1 MLPYQNYTDH
11 ELLSLLKEDDYLAYT
26 EIYDR
31 YSGILYIHAYKRLK
45 DREEA
50 RDVIQELFT
59 ILWMKRFD
67 FELRTHLPGYL
78 YTAVRNRALRVISHK
93 QIESSYFSSL
103 QQSVLEGNAV
113 TDHLVREKELATL
126 IEKEIDALPVK
137 MRHVFKLSRT
147 LHLSHREIAERLD
160 LSEATVKKH
169 VNNALKVLRI
179 KFSHFLSFLIFLFV

>member
-11 ELLSLLKEDDYLAYT
+11 ELLSLLKDDDYLAYT

-50 RDVIQELFT
+50 KDVVQELFT
-59 ILWMKRFD
+59 ALWMKRLD
-67 FELRTHLPGYL
+67 FELRTHLAGYL
-78 YTAVRNRALRVISHK
+78 YTAIRNRALRVISHK
-93 QIESSYFSSL
+93 QIESTYFSSL
-103 QQSVLEGNAV
+103 QQSILEGNAV
-113 TDHLVREKELATL
+113 TDHLIREKELATL

-160 LSEATVKKH
+160 LSEDTVKKH

-179 KFSHFLSFLIFLFV
+179 KFSHFLSFLFF

>member
-1 MLPYQNYTDH
+1 MLLYQDYTDH

-26 EIYDR
+26 EIYNR
-31 YSGILYIHAYKRLK
+31 YSGLLYIHAYKRLG

-50 RDVIQELFT
+50 RDIVQELFT
-59 ILWMKRFD
+59 VLWMNRSD
-67 FELRTHLPGYL
+67 FELRTHLAGYL
-78 YTAVRNRALRVISHK
+78 YKSVRNRALRVISHK
-93 QIESSYFSSL
+93 QIESTYFESL
-103 QQSVLEGNAV
+103 QQSVLEGNSV

-179 KFSHFLSFLIFLFV
+179 KFSHFLSLLVFLFV

>member
-31 YSGILYIHAYKRLK
+31 YSGLLYIHAYKRLG

-50 RDVIQELFT
+50 RDIVQELFT
-59 ILWMKRFD
+59 VLWMNRSN
-67 FELRTHLPGYL
+67 FELRTHLAGYL
-78 YTAVRNRALRVISHK
+78 YTAVRNRTLRRISHK
-93 QIESSYFSSL
+93 QIESIYFESL
-103 QQSVLEGNAV
+103 QQSILEGNAV
-113 TDHLVREKELATL
+113 TDHLIREKELATL

-147 LHLSHREIAERLD
+147 LHLSHREIAEQLD

-179 KFSHFLSFLIFLFV
+179 KFSHFLSLFVFF

>member
-1 MLPYQNYTDH
+1 MLLYQDYTDH

-26 EIYDR
+26 EIYNR
-31 YSGILYIHAYKRLK
+31 YSGLLYVHAYKRLG

-50 RDVIQELFT
+50 RDIVQELFT
-59 ILWMKRFD
+59 VLWMKRAN
-67 FELRTHLPGYL
+67 FELRTHLSGYL

-93 QIESSYFSSL
+93 QIESTYFESL
-103 QQSVLEGNAV
+103 QQSILEGNAV

-126 IEKEIDALPVK
+126 IEREIDALPVK

-179 KFSHFLSFLIFLFV
+179 KFSHFLSLLVFLFV

>member
-1 MLPYQNYTDH
+1 MLSYQNYTDH
-11 ELLSLLKEDDYLAYT
+11 ELLSLLKEDDYGAYT
-26 EIYDR
+26 EIYNR
-31 YSGILYIHAYKRLK
+31 YAGLLYIHAYKRLK

-59 ILWMKRFD
+59 ALWVKRYD
-67 FELRTHLPGYL
+67 FELKTHLAGYL
-78 YTAVRNRALRVISHK
+78 YTAVRNRALRIISHK
-93 QIESSYFSSL
+93 QLESTYFESL
-103 QQSVLEGNAV
+103 KQSIFEGNAV
-113 TDHLVREKELATL
+113 TDHLIREKELAAL
-126 IEKEIDALPVK
+126 IEKEIDALPSK
-137 MRHVFKLSRT
+137 MRDVFKMSRT

>member
-1 MLPYQNYTDH
+1 
-11 ELLSLLKEDDYLAYT
+11 
-26 EIYDR
+26 
-31 YSGILYIHAYKRLK
+31 
-45 DREEA
+45 
-50 RDVIQELFT
+50 
-59 ILWMKRFD
+59 
-67 FELRTHLPGYL
+67 
-78 YTAVRNRALRVISHK
+78 VISHK
-93 QIESSYFSSL
+93 QIESTYFESL
-103 QQSVLEGNAV
+103 RQSVLEGNAV

-179 KFSHFLSFLIFLFV
+179 KFSHFLSLLVFLFV